1 MARELTASTR
11 IRNGYPSHLKR
22 NSQTDAPVKKMFA
35 QMKSNGC
42 TDKENF
48 LHGCSQMDTWLT
60 KILERMQ
67 SIGQTTKKNNIINTN
82 ILEQVPLQ
90 LYKNER
96 GRSFSNLKTN

>member
-1 MARELTASTR
+1 M
-11 IRNGYPSHLKR
+11 
-22 NSQTDAPVKKMFA
+22 KKMFA

-96 GRSFSNLKTN
+96 VDHFLI